1 MLSHLV
7 PLHSVTSYLSHLVP
21 QSPRTL
27 GLMSYIE
34 IETFL
39 TIAIELDPYN
49 LNAVTFKM
57 DNIKEGMMKFNLE
70 KVANISLFII

>member
-1 MLSHLV
+1 
-7 PLHSVTSYLSHLVP
+7 
-21 QSPRTL
+21 
-27 GLMSYIE
+27 MSYIE

-39 TIAIELDPYN
+39 TIAIELDPSN